1 MERMVQQCAEQLK
14 QSALAF
20 VEQVFTDSEGEKEGK
35 FTRRLVEEIRA
46 KKYYVP
52 ELEFVMV
59 DENHQLLGY
68 AMFSR
73 FHLNGK
79 YDDKLLLLAPVAV
92 RTDMQRQHI
101 SKDLIEFGFEKA
113 IQLGYK
119 AVIVEGNPQ
128 NYRSRGF
135 VTSASFGIV
144 ASPDVGLPAIEC
156 LMVKELVP
164 NGLDGI
170 QGEVDYGFYECLEWG
185 GE

>member
-1 MERMVQQCAEQLK
+1 MKRIIKQCTKQFK
-14 QSALAF
+14 QSALSL
-20 VEQVFTDSEGEKEGK
+20 VEQVFTDYEGEQEGK

-52 ELEFVMV
+52 KLEFVMTN
-59 DENHQLLGY
+59 ENGQLLGY

-79 YDDKLLLLAPVAV
+79 HDGRLLLLSPVAV

-101 SKDLIEFGFEKA
+101 SKELIEYGFEKA
-113 IQLGYK
+113 RQLGYT

-135 VTSASFGIV
+135 VISAPFGIV
-144 ASPDVGLPAIEC
+144 ASPNVGLPAYNV
-156 LMVKELVP
+156 L
-164 NGLDGI
+164 
-170 QGEVDYGFYECLEWG
+170 W
-185 GE
+185 

>member
-1 MERMVQQCAEQLK
+1 MNRFIKQCTEQFK
-14 QSALAF
+14 QSSLLL
-20 VEQVFTDSEGEKEGK
+20 VEQVFTDCDGEQEGK

-52 ELEFVMV
+52 QLEFVMT
-59 DENHQLLGY
+59 DEGGRLIGY

-79 YDDKLLLLAPVAV
+79 FDDKLLLLSPVAV
-92 RTDMQRQHI
+92 RTDMQRKHI
-101 SKDLIEFGFEKA
+101 SKELIEFGFEKA
-113 IQLGYK
+113 KQLGYT

-135 VTSASFGIV
+135 VTSATFGIT
-144 ASPDVGLPAIEC
+144 ASAKVGLPAPEC

-164 NGLDGI
+164 N
-170 QGEVDYGFYECLEWG
+170 
-185 GE
+185 

>member
-1 MERMVQQCAEQLK
+1 MQRIIKQCTEQYK
-14 QSALAF
+14 QGALLL
-20 VEQVFTDSEGEKEGK
+20 VEQVFTDYANKQEGII
-35 FTRRLVEEIRA
+35 TRCLVEEIRA

-52 ELEFVMV
+52 ELEFVMT
-59 DENHQLLGY
+59 DENDQLLGY

-73 FHLNGK
+73 FHLNGE
-79 YDDKLLLLAPVAV
+79 YDDKLLLLSPVAV

-101 SKDLIEFGFEKA
+101 SKELIEYGFEKA
-113 IQLGYK
+113 KQLGYK

-135 VTSASFGIV
+135 ETAASFGIV
-144 ASPDVGLPAIEC
+144 ASASVGLPAIEC

-170 QGEVDYGFYECLEWG
+170 RGELDYSFYEYLR
-185 GE
+185 

>member
-1 MERMVQQCAEQLK
+1 MKRIIKQCSEQFSER
-14 QSALAF
+14 ALAL
-20 VEQVFTDSEGEKEGK
+20 VEQVFTDYENEQEGK

-52 ELEFVMV
+52 ELEFVMT
-59 DENHQLLGY
+59 DENGQLLGY

-79 YDDKLLLLAPVAV
+79 YDDKLLLLSPVAV
-92 RTDMQRQHI
+92 RTDMQRKHI
-101 SKDLIEFGFEKA
+101 SKELIEHGFEKA
-113 IQLGYK
+113 KQLGYT

-135 VTSASFGIV
+135 VTSATFGIV
-144 ASPDVGLPAIEC
+144 ASPNVGLPATEC

-170 QGEVDYGFYECLEWG
+170 QGELDYGFYECLK
-185 GE
+185 